1 MLERASIQV
10 MELLEGPDL
19 FDFLA
24 ERSSKLEEVKAV
36 GLVRPADRCQFSN
49 GFEKGAFFGV
59 TT

>member
-1 MLERASIQV
+1 MICEPSSDFLGILWKHQTYAGQV

-36 GLVRPADRCQFSN
+36 GLVRPADR
-49 GFEKGAFFGV
+49 
-59 TT
+59 

>member
-1 MLERASIQV
+1 VNHPAISWGSYGNTRPINAGQV

-36 GLVRPADRCQFSN
+36 GLVRPADR
-49 GFEKGAFFGV
+49 
-59 TT
+59 